1 MTVTVRTFAP
11 IVIPAL
17 LLFTSVGCST
27 LGRGKCKSCES
38 NQVYMAPTP
47 MYDQQPNGYS
57 APTYSPA
64 PIPVPPATFPDTTVP
79 PPPTG
84 EAARPSTIQR
94 MRGATTTFFM
104 NANEN
109 VRSTLRR

>member
-1 MTVTVRTFAP
+1 MTASLRAIATIA
-11 IVIPAL
+11 IPAVL
-17 LLFTSVGCST
+17 AFTSVGCST

-38 NQVYMAPTP
+38 NQVYLAPTP
-47 MYDQQPNGYS
+47 MYDQQPGGFS

-64 PIPVPPATFPDTTVP
+64 PIPVPPATFPDTAVP

-94 MRGATTTFFM
+94 MRGATTAFFL
-104 NANEN
+104 NANES
-109 VRSTLRR
+109 VRNTFRR